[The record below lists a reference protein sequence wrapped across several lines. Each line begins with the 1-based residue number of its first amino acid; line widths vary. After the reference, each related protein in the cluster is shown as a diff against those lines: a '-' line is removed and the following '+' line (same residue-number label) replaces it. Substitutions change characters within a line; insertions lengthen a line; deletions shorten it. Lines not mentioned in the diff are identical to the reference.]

1 MEFEIVGQQVSA
13 MIKRGIRA
21 TLIVAIVLATLGLT
35 KPAQATS
42 KEMIELQTQVQQLM
56 DAVQRLQSTMDTK
69 FGVLQHLVEQA
80 ADNSNQMNS
89 SIKALQLKMASQN
102 DALSGKLDTASG
114 QTQSVNDSL
123 DELKTRID
131 KLDKQ
136 LLEMQNQLQS
146 IQAQTAATA
155 AAPTTGIATP
165 ATATSTTGTPAT
177 TQPTPAV
184 APPANPA
191 PPLQD
196 TFQSGL
202 RDYNAA
208 HYTIAESE
216 FNDVIHYYPQD
227 DLAGNAE
234 FYLGEIGYR
243 QKNFDL
249 AVKHYTVVLEK
260 FNGNSNAA
268 AAQLHKG
275 IALIALKKREAGIH
289 ELRVLIARHP
299 QSPEADQARI
309 KLDAIGAPPLK

>member
-1 MEFEIVGQQVSA
+1 MMKNG
-13 MIKRGIRA
+13 MRA
-21 TLIVAIVLATLGLT
+21 AAIAAILLVTPTFTA
-35 KPAQATS
+35 PAHATS
-42 KEMIELQTQVQQLM
+42 KDMVELQTQVQQLM

-80 ADNSNQMNS
+80 ADNSNQMNA
-89 SIKALQLKMASQN
+89 SINALQLKITAQQ

-114 QTQSVNDSL
+114 QSQSVNDSL

-146 IQAQTAATA
+146 IQSQQAAMAAPVTGVATPTSAAPTNAPATSQPAA
-155 AAPTTGIATP
+155 AAP
-165 ATATSTTGTPAT
+165 
-177 TQPTPAV
+177 V
-184 APPANPA
+184 NNPA
-191 PPLQD
+191 PPLQE
-196 TFQSGL
+196 TFQAGL

-234 FYLGEIGYR
+234 FYLGEIYYR
-243 QKNFDL
+243 QKNYDS

-260 FNGNSNAA
+260 FSGNSNAA

-275 IALIALKKREAGIH
+275 FALIALKKRDAGVR
-289 ELRVLIARHP
+289 ELHQLIQRRP
-299 QSPEADQARI
+299 QTPEADQARI
-309 KLDAIGAPPLK
+309 RLDAMGIPPTR

>member
-1 MEFEIVGQQVSA
+1 

-21 TLIVAIVLATLGLT
+21 TLIVAIVLSTLGLS

-89 SIKALQLKMASQN
+89 SINALQLKIASQN

-146 IQAQTAATA
+146 IQAQTAAA
-155 AAPTTGIATP
+155 AVPTTGIATP
-165 ATATSTTGTPAT
+165 AATTPATGTPAT
-177 TQPTPAV
+177 AQPTPTV
-184 APPANPA
+184 APSANPA

-243 QKNFDL
+243 QKNFDS

-275 IALIALKKREAGIH
+275 IALIALKKRDAGIH

>member
-1 MEFEIVGQQVSA
+1 M
-13 MIKRGIRA
+13 MKNGIRA
-21 TLIVAIVLATLGLT
+21 TAIVAILLMSPVFTA
-35 KPAQATS
+35 PAHATS
-42 KEMIELQTQVQQLM
+42 KDMVELQAQVQQLI

-80 ADNSNQMNS
+80 ADNSNQMNA
-89 SIKALQLKMASQN
+89 SISALKLKVASQN
-102 DALSGKLDTASG
+102 DALSAKLDTASG
-114 QTQSVNDSL
+114 QAQSVNDSL
-123 DELKTRID
+123 DELKTRIN

-146 IQAQTAATA
+146 IQSQQSSLAAPVTGVAAPTTAAPTTNSPAANQTA
-155 AAPTTGIATP
+155 AAPVI
-165 ATATSTTGTPAT
+165 
-177 TQPTPAV
+177 
-184 APPANPA
+184 NPA
-191 PPLQD
+191 PPLQE
-196 TFQSGL
+196 TFQAGL

-234 FYLGEIGYR
+234 FYLGEIYYR
-243 QKNFDL
+243 QKNYDS

-260 FNGNSNAA
+260 FSGNSNAA

-275 IALIALKKREAGIH
+275 FALIALKKRDAGVH
-289 ELRVLIARHP
+289 ELHVLIQRHP

-309 KLDAIGAPPLK
+309 RLDALGIPPQK